1 MSPSRENTVNLVRE
15 LAPAGLRSSPRLK
28 SRGRFATRRE
38 QAPSPQVIDSNVGQK
53 RKVNPALIP
62 LLLPRFDST
71 PL

>member
-1 MSPSRENTVNLVRE
+1 MSPSRENTVNVVRE
-15 LAPAGLRSSPRLK
+15 LALAGLRSSPRLK

-38 QAPSPQVIDSNVGQK
+38 QAPSPQVINNSSQK